1 MGKIVVS
8 VIGAGGKMGTRTSN
22 NLAKKPEEFD
32 LLLVEASEA
41 GIQSIKDRGFEP
53 TPVEEA
59 LETLG
64 ISGIEVLFGALADIF
79 TGKADLFVVSE
90 ELEADYRDMPVIGL
104 EDLTDSDLAAEKLKQ
119 VVEMR

>member
-53 TPVEEA
+53 TPV
-59 LETLG
+59 
-64 ISGIEVLFGALADIF
+64 
-79 TGKADLFVVSE
+79 
-90 ELEADYRDMPVIGL
+90 
-104 EDLTDSDLAAEKLKQ
+104 
-119 VVEMR
+119 

>member
-1 MGKIVVS
+1 MEQKIQKIMCCCGNGV
-8 VIGAGGKMGTRTSN
+8 GTS
-22 NLAKKPEEFD
+22 
-32 LLLVEASEA
+32 LLM
-41 GIQSIKDRGFEP
+41 QM
-53 TPVEEA
+53 TVEEA

-104 EDLTDSDLAAEKLKQ
+104 EDLTGSDLAAEKLKQ
-119 VVEMR
+119 VLEMR

>member
-1 MGKIVVS
+1 MCCCGNGVE
-8 VIGAGGKMGTRTSN
+8 TS
-22 NLAKKPEEFD
+22 
-32 LLLVEASEA
+32 LLM
-41 GIQSIKDRGFEP
+41 QM
-53 TPVEEA
+53 TVEEA

-119 VVEMR
+119 VLEMR

>member
-1 MGKIVVS
+1 MEQKIQKIMCCCGNGV
-8 VIGAGGKMGTRTSN
+8 GTS
-22 NLAKKPEEFD
+22 
-32 LLLVEASEA
+32 LLM
-41 GIQSIKDRGFEP
+41 QM
-53 TPVEEA
+53 TVEEA

-79 TGKADLFVVSE
+79 TGKADRFVVSE

-119 VVEMR
+119 VLEMR

>member
-1 MGKIVVS
+1 MEQKIQKIMCCCGNGV
-8 VIGAGGKMGTRTSN
+8 GTS
-22 NLAKKPEEFD
+22 
-32 LLLVEASEA
+32 LLM
-41 GIQSIKDRGFEP
+41 QM
-53 TPVEEA
+53 TVEEA

-119 VVEMR
+119 VLEMR